1 MSILLEDNEKN
12 YYDPFKTSSEVPQM
26 QQTLFVY
33 ILLWPK
39 RKWGEGGWRISVFWV
54 CWVVWGLLDGLG
66 QISDIWSLNFIIYK
80 VMVIPKYTELHDL
93 WAEKTEGEL

>member
-26 QQTLFVY
+26 QQTICVY

-39 RKWGEGGWRISVFWV
+39 RKWGEGG
-54 CWVVWGLLDGLG
+54 
-66 QISDIWSLNFIIYK
+66 
-80 VMVIPKYTELHDL
+80 
-93 WAEKTEGEL
+93 